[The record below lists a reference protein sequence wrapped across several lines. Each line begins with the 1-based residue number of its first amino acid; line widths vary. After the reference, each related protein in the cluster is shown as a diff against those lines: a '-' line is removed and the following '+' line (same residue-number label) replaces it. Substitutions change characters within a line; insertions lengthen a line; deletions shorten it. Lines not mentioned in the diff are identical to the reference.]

1 MRRKRL
7 SRNAAET
14 AHGPRRRR
22 DKDVPAVPTFKPEIQ
37 TIAVQAPPAT
47 TEDDA
52 AQEAVRRMV
61 EAAYT

>member
-7 SRNAAET
+7 SRNAMAT
-14 AHGPRRRR
+14 TNRPRRRR
-22 DKDVPAVPTFKPEIQ
+22 DMDVPAVPTFNPEIK
-37 TIAVQAPPAT
+37 TIAVQTPPAA
-47 TEDDA
+47 TEDDS